1 MSERIDLTDGALR
14 KQIHEHE
21 KQYYEASEDMLETIL
36 HCVKGIGLIAELK
49 RCYEE
54 LDRMR
59 EEAKSMLEYL
69 ESEDG
74 WKIKYNEILD
84 FTKTII
90 EASE

>member
-1 MSERIDLTDGALR
+1 MIPD
-14 KQIHEHE
+14 
-21 KQYYEASEDMLETIL
+21 
-36 HCVKGIGLIAELK
+36 LIAELK

-90 EASE
+90 GASE